1 MYFDPLQIE
10 KAETR
15 GHTGAGG
22 GRGGQA
28 ETRVSRGAPGSPE
41 DHRGWEGARKAPAR
55 SLRGSVALP
64 TPGFRFWPPG
74 LGEATSLLSRATSPW
89 CLVTRPGR
97 PAYGPAALGVGGGRL
112 GLERGIQRL
121 ACWTPSSAGP
131 PPRARSSYPRCR
143 RSGAAGRGTGRW
155 RELLLPGVR
164 SAHSFCASPLAWS
177 WSPSLAGAAAQLGPG
192 GPPQKGDRR
201 RTEGFTVWLLPSPAE
216 SGWPRGPV
224 RAAVQGPTP
233 PPSSLPER
241 SAADAMGTG
250 RTRVDR
256 GVKERGARAP
266 RGTTLPGARTG
277 RPAPP
282 ARHGVRSTGPAWR
295 TRGEKRRRTCG
306 RAPGTV
312 RRHAER
318 PRPAL
323 QRGKWPGRG
332 AVRTQEAAGH
342 GVRAAAGAVGGG
354 S

>member
-1 MYFDPLQIE
+1 MTGDLTNRESRDPG
-10 KAETR
+10 THR
-15 GHTGAGG
+15 SG
-22 GRGGQA
+22 GRPGRTGRDA
-28 ETRVSRGAPGSPE
+28 RKPRRTGEPRGPP
-41 DHRGWEGARKAPAR
+41 GWEGAGKAPAR

-164 SAHSFCASPLAWS
+164 SAHSFCASPSAWS

-201 RTEGFTVWLLPSPAE
+201 RTEGFTVWLLPP
-216 SGWPRGPV
+216 
-224 RAAVQGPTP
+224 P
-233 PPSSLPER
+233 PPS
-241 SAADAMGTG
+241 
-250 RTRVDR
+250 R
-256 GVKERGARAP
+256 GGL
-266 RGTTLPGARTG
+266 G
-277 RPAPP
+277 
-282 ARHGVRSTGPAWR
+282 GP
-295 TRGEKRRRTCG
+295 
-306 RAPGTV
+306 
-312 RRHAER
+312 
-318 PRPAL
+318 
-323 QRGKWPGRG
+323 
-332 AVRTQEAAGH
+332 
-342 GVRAAAGAVGGG
+342 
-354 S
+354 

>member
-1 MYFDPLQIE
+1 MALQPWGWGAAVSGWNGASSAWPVGLPPRRGLPLGL
-10 KAETR
+10 AAATPDAAVR
-15 GHTGAGG
+15 GP
-22 GRGGQA
+22 QA
-28 ETRVSRGAPGSPE
+28 EGR
-41 DHRGWEGARKAPAR
+41 EGGESCFCQESARPTA
-55 SLRGSVALP
+55 SV
-64 TPGFRFWPPG
+64 
-74 LGEATSLLSRATSPW
+74 
-89 CLVTRPGR
+89 RP
-97 PAYGPAALGVGGGRL
+97 
-112 GLERGIQRL
+112 
-121 ACWTPSSAGP
+121 
-131 PPRARSSYPRCR
+131 R
-143 RSGAAGRGTGRW
+143 R
-155 RELLLPGVR
+155 
-164 SAHSFCASPLAWS
+164 
-177 WSPSLAGAAAQLGPG
+177 LGPG
-192 GPPQKGDRR
+192 HPASPEPRPSWDPGVHPKRETGGGPRASRCGCSP
-201 RTEGFTVWLLPSPAE
+201 PPAE
-216 SGWPRGPV
+216 SGWPGGPV

-295 TRGEKRRRTCG
+295 TRGEKRGRTRG
-306 RAPGTV
+306 RAPGTA

-332 AVRTQEAAGH
+332 AVRTREAAGH